1 MVSVFD
7 SRSREEMM
15 LARIGILLLLILA
28 ALVSLPTAEA
38 GDLQNVK
45 LLVNYTLFG
54 RHAPLFLGIEKGFYK
69 EDNFEVEILPST
81 GSGFVNTAID
91 AGKADYALTDASV
104 LVKSIAK
111 GAHIKAFGAFMDVS
125 ANGLASLQPIPTPNS
140 LIGKTI
146 AAAIT
151 DSSRVVLPIIYSQ
164 KGLDASRLQ
173 WQAAD
178 PSTYFSLLLSGRVD
192 VIAAAMDADR
202 PALTKAATA
211 QRKQVSFAA
220 FADWGYDS
228 YGLFLITQ
236 SDRIAKRPDQVKAF
250 LAATKKSVEY
260 AFVHPEEAAH
270 AMVNANS
277 TMNYDLVLA
286 QWKAAAVAMQTPF
299 VKAHGY
305 GAVTTDRLRHT
316 IQLART
322 ALKIDQEISPSQ
334 IFADNFLT
342 H

>member
-1 MVSVFD
+1 
-7 SRSREEMM
+7 M
-15 LARIGILLLLILA
+15 LARIGTPLLLILA
-28 ALVSLPTAEA
+28 TLAAVPAA
-38 GDLQNVK
+38 QAADLQRVK

-54 RHAPLFLGIEKGFYK
+54 RHAPLFLGSDKGFYK
-69 EDNFEVEILPST
+69 EAGFEVEILPST

-91 AGKADYALTDASV
+91 AGKADYAVTDASV

-111 GAHIKAFGAFMDVS
+111 GAQIKAFGAFMDVS
-125 ANGLASLQPIPTPNS
+125 ANGLASLQPIPTPQS
-140 LIGKTI
+140 LIGKNI
-146 AAAIT
+146 AAAVT
-151 DSSRVVLPIIYSQ
+151 DSSRVVLPIIFSQ
-164 KGLDASRLQ
+164 KGLDASKLQ

-202 PALTKAATA
+202 PALTRAATA
-211 QRKQVSFAA
+211 QGKQVSFAA

-228 YGLFLITQ
+228 FGLFLITQ
-236 SDRIAKRPDQVKAF
+236 SERIAKRPDQARAF
-250 LAATKKSVEY
+250 LMATKKSVEY
-260 AFVHPEEAAH
+260 ALTHPEEAAH

-299 VKAHGY
+299 VKVHGF

-322 ALKIDQEISPSQ
+322 ALQIDQEITPSQ
-334 IFADNFLT
+334 IFADSFVT
-342 H
+342 P